1 MGSSFL
7 SRNQTQ
13 AACIGLMEDN
23 AATKFVNTSLHGCV
37 FIFVGYICRSE
48 IAGSYGNFVFNILG
62 RARLFSKMAAPL
74 YIPTSR
80 VRVPV
85 SPHPR

>member
-1 MGSSFL
+1 MAIINNFAKHFGV
-7 SRNQTQ
+7 
-13 AACIGLMEDN
+13 
-23 AATKFVNTSLHGCV
+23 KFSVKSHIFISL
-37 FIFVGYICRSE
+37 RSE

>member
-13 AACIGLMEDN
+13 AACVGLMEDD
-23 AATKFVNTSLHGCV
+23 ATMKFVYTSLHKCV
-37 FIFVGYICRSE
+37 FIFAGYICRSE

-62 RARLFSKMAAPL
+62 RARLFSKVPVLL
-74 YIPTSR
+74 YIPTSS
-80 VRVPV
+80 VRVLV

>member
-7 SRNQTQ
+7 SRHQTQ
-13 AACIGLMEDN
+13 ASCTGLMEDN
-23 AATKFVNTSLHGCV
+23 AARKFMYTSLHRCV

-62 RARLFSKMAAPL
+62 RARLFSKVAAPL
-74 YIPTSR
+74 YIPTSSAR
-80 VRVPV
+80 VLV
-85 SPHPR
+85 SPYPC